1 MKRKILMTTQKMRI
15 NLKKFRK
22 LRKRRRVRM
31 QTRLTLARFR
41 SRKTRLR
48 LTREVKRITMSTATQ
63 IRERQ
68 VCWTTHMKMMNLWC
82 SKSIQSPNRN
92 ALEKS
97 FWKRKTLKVLKCFFS
112 SKLRINRLDLRWKE
126 GRKARVW
133 MWYTGYRSLRKI
145 LKLLSKISRML
156 RSLSKFIWIFL
167 SM

>member
-1 MKRKILMTTQKMRI
+1 MVRLISSKIPRTQLKEMKRKILMTTQKMRI

-68 VCWTTHMKMMNLWC
+68 VC
-82 SKSIQSPNRN
+82 
-92 ALEKS
+92 
-97 FWKRKTLKVLKCFFS
+97 
-112 SKLRINRLDLRWKE
+112 
-126 GRKARVW
+126 
-133 MWYTGYRSLRKI
+133 
-145 LKLLSKISRML
+145 
-156 RSLSKFIWIFL
+156 
-167 SM
+167 